1 MFRFFLLLLMIPIQ
15 LIRYKAREL
24 LNRYVRTDFRRSI
37 STLEPEKP
45 PFLMIASIGN
55 PEPQY
60 QGTRHNVGHWALD
73 ELITNHWTSFNQF
86 QNHKNIPDGVY
97 STSSVGGLSDVFLFK
112 SIYSFMNLQGA
123 PVSKTWQK
131 VSNYQKATRS
141 PALVVLHDELQVP
154 FGKFQIRKQLSSARG
169 HNGLRSIDSLMGG
182 GYTKISIGIGK
193 PTAKDLSNY
202 VLSPFTPLEQ
212 EVLTYDVMPQIV
224 NVLQE
229 MKDGKY
235 IYDKQEPD
243 PNQSK
248 KKRQK

>member
-1 MFRFFLLLLMIPIQ
+1 MPIQ
-15 LIRYKAREL
+15 IIRYKAREL
-24 LNRYVRTDFRRSI
+24 LNRYVFTEFRRSI
-37 STLEPEKP
+37 STLEAEKP

-60 QGTRHNVGHWALD
+60 EGTKHNVGHWALE
-73 ELITNHWTSFNQF
+73 ELIKNHWTSFNKF
-86 QNHKNIPDGVY
+86 QSHKNIPDGVY
-97 STSSVGGLSDVFLFK
+97 STSNAEELADVFLFK
-112 SIYSFMNLQGA
+112 SIYSFMNLQGT

-131 VSNYQKATRS
+131 ISNYQKATRS

-193 PTAKDLSNY
+193 PSTKDVSNY

-224 NVLQE
+224 DVLKE
-229 MKDGKY
+229 MKNGKY
-235 IYDKQEPD
+235 IYDKQDPD

-248 KKRQK
+248 KSKQK